1 MKAAFIR
8 QTGTPDVIEYGDLS
22 TPEPGPAEVLVKVR
36 AVSVNPIDTYIRSG
50 MIKVATS
57 FPYIVGCDLAGTV
70 EQVGSQVTR
79 FKVGDRVWGSNQSLF
94 GRRGSFAEFAA
105 VNEQWLYP
113 TPTALTHEQAAAG
126 ALTGITAHLGLFLN
140 AGVKPGEVVFVNG
153 GAGGVGSGVIQLA
166 KHAGAKVIATVGNA
180 EKKALCESWGAD
192 CVVDYHSATMDDEIK
207 AFTSAN
213 GGLQVWYETQVPTNL
228 DRTIGLMSPRG
239 RIIVMAGRNARPE
252 FPNGA
257 FYVKDLRLFGF
268 AMFNATPD
276 EQRVCADAINLLATQ
291 GKWQPL
297 IGRTFPLSEAATA
310 HRLQEENTL
319 QKQGTLAGKIVLVP

>member
-8 QTGTPDVIEYGDLS
+8 QTGTPDVIAYGELP
-22 TPEPGPAEVLVKVR
+22 TPEPGPTEVLVKVG

-57 FPYIVGCDLAGTV
+57 FPYIVGCDLAGTI

-79 FKVGDRVWGSNQSLF
+79 FKAGDRVWGSNQSLF
-94 GRRGSFAEFAA
+94 GRRGSFAEYAA
-105 VNEQWLYP
+105 VDETWLYP
-113 TPTALTHEQAAAG
+113 TSAAMNDSQAAAG

-140 AGVKPGEVVFVNG
+140 AGLKPGEVVLVNG
-153 GAGGVGSGVIQLA
+153 GTGGVGSAVIQLA
-166 KHAGAKVIATVGNA
+166 KAAGAKVIATVGNA
-180 EKKALCESWGAD
+180 EKKTLCESWGTD
-192 CVVDYHSATMDDEIK
+192 CVLDYHSATLDDQIK
-207 AFTSAN
+207 AFASAN
-213 GGLQVWYETQVPTNL
+213 GGLQVWYETQAPTNF

-276 EQRVCADAINLLATQ
+276 EQRACAEAINSLATRGGWHPQ
-291 GKWQPL
+291 
-297 IGRTFPLSEAATA
+297 IGRTLPLAETATA

-319 QKQGTLAGKIVLVP
+319 QKQGTLTGKIVLVP

>member
-8 QTGTPDVIEYGDLS
+8 QTGTPDVIEYGELP
-22 TPEPGPAEVLVKVR
+22 TPEPGPTEVLIKVG

-57 FPYIVGCDLAGTV
+57 FPYIVGCDLAGTI
-70 EQVGSQVTR
+70 ERVGSQVTR
-79 FKVGDRVWGSNQSLF
+79 FKLGDRVWGSNQSLF
-94 GRRGSFAEFAA
+94 GRCGSFAEFAA
-105 VNEQWLYP
+105 VDEKWLYP
-113 TPTALTHEQAAAG
+113 TPAAMNDSQAAAG

-140 AGVKPGEVVFVNG
+140 AGLKPGEVVLVNG
-153 GAGGVGSGVIQLA
+153 GTGGVGSAVIQLA
-166 KHAGAKVIATVGNA
+166 KAAGAKVITTVGNA

-192 CVVDYHSATMDDEIK
+192 CVLDYHSASLDDEIK
-207 AFTSAN
+207 AFASAN
-213 GGLQVWYETQVPTNL
+213 GGLQVWYETQVPTNF

-276 EQRVCADAINLLATQ
+276 EQRECAEAINSLATRGGWHPQ
-291 GKWQPL
+291 
-297 IGRTFPLSEAATA
+297 IGRTLPLAEAAAA

-319 QKQGTLAGKIVLVP
+319 QKQGTLTGKIVLVP

>member
-8 QTGTPDVIEYGDLS
+8 QTGTPDVIEYGDLP
-22 TPEPGPAEVLVKVR
+22 TPEPGPSEVLVKVG

-57 FPYIVGCDLAGTV
+57 FPYIIGCDLAGTI
-70 EQVGSQVTR
+70 EHVGPQVTR

-94 GRRGSFAEFAA
+94 GRRGSFSEFAA
-105 VNEQWLYP
+105 VHEQWLYP
-113 TPTALTHEQAAAG
+113 TPAAMTHEQAAAG

-140 AGVKPGEVVFVNG
+140 AGLKPGEVVFVNG
-153 GAGGVGSGVIQLA
+153 GAGGVGSAVIPLA
-166 KHAGAKVIATVGNA
+166 KAAGAKVIATVGNA

-192 CVVDYHSATMDDEIK
+192 CVLDYHSATLDDDIK

-228 DRTIGLMSPRG
+228 DRTVGLMSPRG

-252 FPNGA
+252 FPNGP

-276 EQRVCADAINLLATQ
+276 EQRSCADAINTLATKGQ
-291 GKWQPL
+291 WKPL
-297 IGRTFPLSEAATA
+297 IGRTFQLSEAAAA